1 MLGEKQPT
9 VDVDHVHE
17 LDHDVAHEEGDG
29 EEGEEAGVAGLASH
43 NHLGNSGFKLFL
55 CLCFSSLSLS
65 LLIIGTPWSPSCHN
79 LPSSP
84 SQHSFLFCL
93 HQTVLSPR
101 FSYQVPFPYSHPQAL
116 LCLLRASNRSFT

>member
-43 NHLGNSGFKLFL
+43 NHLCNLGFKVFVFVFVFVVSL
-55 CLCFSSLSLS
+55 CLSFS
-65 LLIIGTPWSPSCHN
+65 IIGTPWSPSCHN

-84 SQHSFLFCL
+84 FQHSLVCCE
-93 HQTVLSPR
+93 H
-101 FSYQVPFPYSHPQAL
+101 
-116 LCLLRASNRSFT
+116 